1 MKTGNHLVIDADI
14 PVYQIG
20 FSCESAVDWGDDFWS
35 LSGDMNEARELFT
48 IWVNNVREATG
59 MDNVLMALTSGAN
72 WRAKLCPTYKV
83 NRKESRK
90 PVLFNPLRDF
100 IRHNWMTTEI
110 DTLEADDI
118 LGLYS
123 SFPTNVL
130 VSADKD
136 LLTVPGRHFN
146 PMKPE
151 DGIIVV
157 TPEMAYRYHMTQTLT
172 GDSTDNYK
180 GCPGVGP
187 KGAEKLMDGLEL
199 EEIWPAVVERY
210 GKAGLTED
218 DAILQAR
225 LAYIMR
231 PGDYDYET
239 GEVKLWNPR

>member
-1 MKTGNHLVIDADI
+1 
-14 PVYQIG
+14 
-20 FSCESAVDWGDDFWS
+20 
-35 LSGDMNEARELFT
+35 
-48 IWVNNVREATG
+48 
-59 MDNVLMALTSGAN
+59 MALTSGHN
-72 WRAKLCPTYKV
+72 WRVSLCPTYKV
-83 NRKESRK
+83 NRKENRK

-100 IRHNWMTTEI
+100 IRHNYMTYEV

-123 SFPTNVL
+123 GIATNVL
-130 VSADKD
+130 ASADKD

-151 DGIIVV
+151 DGIITVS
-157 TPEMAYRYHMTQTLT
+157 PDMAHRYHMTQTLT

-187 KGAEKLMDGLEL
+187 KGAEKLLEGLEA
-199 EEIWPAVVERY
+199 EEMWPVVVERY
-210 GKAGLTED
+210 AKAGLTEEE
-218 DAILQAR
+218 ALLQAR

-239 GEVKLWNPR
+239 GEVRLWQPS